1 MHHGR
6 LINIDG
12 DAGLLKENS
21 STAFPVGFIEQYWL
35 NSLGFDEGNL
45 IVAFTPTATNANFP
59 FDKRSNNS
67 YPIGSSLIKVRQR
80 SQSCSKRSRN
90 LLYIVFVVFRKKKRK
105 FPVILDALSPFHLFL
120 HSSRQI
126 FTKGGPSTRDE
137 YSSKILADR
146 DGWRHQ
152 DERVESEKIM
162 LQLKTHTVAK
172 W

>member
-6 LINIDG
+6 LINIYEKPG
-12 DAGLLKENS
+12 YSKKTHQLHFLQAS
-21 STAFPVGFIEQYWL
+21 QQQYWL

-146 DGWRHQ
+146 DG
-152 DERVESEKIM
+152 
-162 LQLKTHTVAK
+162 
-172 W
+172 